1 MPSQEYSCAVSA
13 LPRRHVVLA
22 EDNLA
27 DVVLVREAFRE
38 HGVDCVLRVIPDGEQ
53 LLSFIDGLNAD
64 HGTCCPD
71 LLLLDLSLPKYD
83 GWHVLEYLRSST
95 RCAET
100 PVIVMSSS
108 GWPRD
113 RQNAEKHAAVH
124 YFQKP
129 TSLQDFMRL
138 GGIVKG
144 FINAG
149 HD

>member
-1 MPSQEYSCAVSA
+1 MPSQDYSCAVSA
-13 LPRRHVVLA
+13 LPPRYVVLA
-22 EDNLA
+22 EDNPA
-27 DVVLVREAFRE
+27 DVTLVREAFRE

-53 LLSFIDGLNAD
+53 LLSYIDGLKAD
-64 HGTCCPD
+64 SKISCPD

-83 GWHVLEYLRSST
+83 GWHVLEYLRSSD

-108 GWPRD
+108 GWPKD

-129 TSLQDFMRL
+129 TSLHDFMRL

-144 FINAG
+144 LINAG
-149 HD
+149 RD